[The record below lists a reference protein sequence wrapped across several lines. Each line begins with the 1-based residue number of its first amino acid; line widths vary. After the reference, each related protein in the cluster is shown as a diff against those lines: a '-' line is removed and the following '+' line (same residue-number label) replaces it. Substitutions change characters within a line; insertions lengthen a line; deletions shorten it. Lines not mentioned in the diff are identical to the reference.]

1 MQREEDDSGVLD
13 FNNYWL
19 YYLDGPRRDWV
30 PNGERGPAEQF
41 CIAIE
46 VVISEPLNLAFLPH
60 RWRDDKTI
68 VTMAVSRSGDALHF
82 ASQRLRRNKD
92 LLALLDGDPTEFVDA
107 IDEVESDPLLLSD
120 LPHRWRD
127 NKSIAVI
134 AIAQRGVAIGSASQR
149 LKENRALAL
158 LAAGHDDTGL
168 VLGTMADHFR
178 ADKQIALAAVRGS
191 GIAMV
196 GIHEPLL
203 HDKDIIA
210 AASATFDI
218 AQYLTPALRNDKD
231 FILRIAK
238 VCNPV
243 VLGPALDA
251 FVHDETFLQELLQ
264 ITSRDRIALLRVTNL
279 AGKSVMTSFGLC
291 GVNVNYDG
299 MVTYLGLDR
308 LFDEIPDRGSFV
320 LEGEVYKFD
329 RSLHWMFGAA
339 FSVTMSLDVKKV
351 HDVQVVAHQ

>member
-1 MQREEDDSGVLD
+1 M
-13 FNNYWL
+13 
-19 YYLDGPRRDWV
+19 
-30 PNGERGPAEQF
+30 
-41 CIAIE
+41 
-46 VVISEPLNLAFLPH
+46 
-60 RWRDDKTI
+60 
-68 VTMAVSRSGDALHF
+68 
-82 ASQRLRRNKD
+82 
-92 LLALLDGDPTEFVDA
+92 
-107 IDEVESDPLLLSD
+107 LLSD

-178 ADKQIALAAVRGS
+178 ADKQIALAAVRGT
-191 GIAMV
+191 GLAMV
-196 GIHEPLL
+196 GIDEPLL

-210 AASATFDI
+210 AASATFEI
-218 AQYLTPALRNDKD
+218 AQHLTPALRNDKD

-251 FVHDETFLQELLQ
+251 FVHDEAFLQELLQ

-279 AGKSVMTSFGLC
+279 AGKSVMTSIGLY
-291 GVNVNYDG
+291 GVNVNNYDG

-308 LFDEIPDRGSFV
+308 LFAEDQPMPAQPLLPARRPRADSIADPGVAVEAPADV
-320 LEGEVYKFD
+320 VPVAPPAEVPVQ
-329 RSLHWMFGAA
+329 A
-339 FSVTMSLDVKKV
+339 VTC
-351 HDVQVVAHQ
+351 ARC